1 MNKKYMALG
10 LSAALTTSLL
20 AACASTEET
29 TTTGDNETAEE
40 SKVVNVYSSRHYDVD
55 KELYKQFEEETGVK
69 VNVVEGKGDELLERL
84 NTEGENTE
92 ADLFITAD
100 AGNLHQAKEAG
111 HLQAVDSDVLESN
124 IPEKY
129 RDTDKEWFGL
139 TKRARVIVYAK
150 DRVKPED
157 LSTYEALTEEQWNG
171 KVLVRPSENMY
182 NISLLSS
189 FIEVNGVDQAKEWAE
204 GMVKNMARDP
214 QGNDRDQAKAVVAG
228 EGDVAIM
235 NTYYMGLMLNSEDA
249 EEKKVAEALGV
260 FFPNQDTTGTH
271 VNISGIAMTKA
282 AKNSDNAK
290 KLMEFMSDPSAQEQ
304 FASANYEYPVNES
317 VEPNE
322 LLKSWGEFKEQDI
335 NLSVL
340 GENQQEAIRIFNEA
354 GWK

>member
-29 TTTGDNETAEE
+29 TSNDNETAEE

-69 VNVVEGKGDELLERL
+69 VNVVEGKSDELLERL
-84 NTEGENTE
+84 NTEGESTE

-100 AGNLHQAKEAG
+100 AGNLYQAKDAG

-124 IPEKY
+124 VPEKY
-129 RDTDKEWFGL
+129 RDTDNEWFGL

-182 NISLLSS
+182 NISLLAS
-189 FIEVNGVDQAKEWAE
+189 FIEVNGVDQAKEWAK
-204 GMVKNMARDP
+204 GMVNNMARAP

-235 NTYYMGLMLNSEDA
+235 NTYYMGLMLNSEDE
-249 EEKKVAEALGV
+249 EEKKVAEQLGV

-282 AKNSDNAK
+282 SKNTENAQ
-290 KLMEFMSDPSAQEQ
+290 KLMEFMSEPSAQEK
-304 FASANYEYPVNES
+304 FASVNYEYPVNES
-317 VEPNE
+317 VEPNK
-322 LLKSWGEFKEQDI
+322 LLQSWGEFKEQDI
-335 NLSVL
+335 NLSAL
-340 GENQQEAIRIFNEA
+340 GENQQEAIRIFNEV

>member
-20 AACASTEET
+20 AACASTAEPT
-29 TTTGDNETAEE
+29 TSGENETSEE

-69 VNVVEGKGDELLERL
+69 VNVVEGKGEELLERL
-84 NTEGENTE
+84 NTEGANTE

-100 AGNLHQAKEAG
+100 AGNLHQAKENG

-124 IPEKY
+124 IPDKY
-129 RDTDKEWFGL
+129 RDTDNEWFGL

-150 DRVKPED
+150 DRVNPED

-182 NISLLSS
+182 NISLLAS

-204 GMVKNMARDP
+204 GMVNNFARDP

-249 EEKKVAEALGV
+249 EEKKVAEELGV
-260 FFPNQDTTGTH
+260 FFPNQETTGTH

-282 AKNSDNAK
+282 SKNAENAK

-340 GENQQEAIRIFNEA
+340 GENQQEAIRLFNEA

>member
-1 MNKKYMALG
+1 MASIARFGSGRAGSAVEFNFRDVAVLG
-10 LSAALTTSLL
+10 FV
-20 AACASTEET
+20 EV
-29 TTTGDNETAEE
+29 AEHGVAG
-40 SKVVNVYSSRHYDVD
+40 VV
-55 KELYKQFEEETGVK
+55 
-69 VNVVEGKGDELLERL
+69 LERL

-100 AGNLHQAKEAG
+100 AGNLYQAKEAG
-111 HLQAVDSDVLESN
+111 HLQAVDSDELEAN

-129 RDTDKEWFGL
+129 RDTDNEWFGL
-139 TKRARVIVYAK
+139 TKRARVIVYSK
-150 DRVKPED
+150 DRVKPEE

-182 NISLLSS
+182 NISLLAS
-189 FIEVNGVDQAKEWAE
+189 FIEVNGVDEAKEWAK
-204 GMVKNMARDP
+204 GLVNNMARDP

-235 NTYYMGLMLNSEDA
+235 NTYYMGLMLNSEDE
-249 EEKKVAEALGV
+249 EEKKVAEQLGV

-282 AKNSDNAK
+282 SKNTENAQ
-290 KLMEFMSDPSAQEQ
+290 KLMEFMSEPSAQEK
-304 FASANYEYPVNES
+304 FASVNYEYPVNES

-322 LLKSWGEFKEQDI
+322 LLQSWGEFKEQDI
-335 NLSVL
+335 NLSAL
-340 GENQQEAIRIFNEA
+340 GENQQEAIRIFNEV

>member
-20 AACASTEET
+20 AACASTAEPT
-29 TTTGDNETAEE
+29 TSGENETSEE

-69 VNVVEGKGDELLERL
+69 VNVVEGKGEELLERL

-100 AGNLHQAKEAG
+100 AGNLHQAKENG

-124 IPEKY
+124 IPDKY
-129 RDTDKEWFGL
+129 RDTDNEWFGL

-150 DRVKPED
+150 DRVNPED

-182 NISLLSS
+182 NISLLAS

-204 GMVKNMARDP
+204 GMVNNFARDP

-249 EEKKVAEALGV
+249 EEKKVAEQLGV
-260 FFPNQDTTGTH
+260 FFPNQETTGTH
-271 VNISGIAMTKA
+271 VNVSGIAMTKA
-282 AKNSDNAK
+282 SKNAENAK

-340 GENQQEAIRIFNEA
+340 GENQQEAIRLFNEA

>member
-29 TTTGDNETAEE
+29 TSNDNETAEE

-69 VNVVEGKGDELLERL
+69 VNVVEGKSDELLERL
-84 NTEGENTE
+84 NTEGESTE

-100 AGNLHQAKEAG
+100 AGNLYQAKDAG

-124 IPEKY
+124 VPEKY
-129 RDTDKEWFGL
+129 RDTDNEWFGL

-182 NISLLSS
+182 NISLLAS
-189 FIEVNGVDQAKEWAE
+189 FIEVNGVDQAKEWAK
-204 GMVKNMARDP
+204 GMVNNMARDP

-235 NTYYMGLMLNSEDA
+235 NTYYMGLMLNSEDE
-249 EEKKVAEALGV
+249 EEKKVAEQLGV

-282 AKNSDNAK
+282 SKNTENAQ
-290 KLMEFMSDPSAQEQ
+290 KLMEFMSEPSAQEK
-304 FASANYEYPVNES
+304 FASVNYEYPVNES

-322 LLKSWGEFKEQDI
+322 LLQSWGEFKEQDI

-340 GENQQEAIRIFNEA
+340 GENQQEAIRIFNEV

>member
-29 TTTGDNETAEE
+29 TTGDTETAEE

-55 KELYKQFEEETGVK
+55 KALYKQFEEETGVK
-69 VNVVEGKGDELLERL
+69 VNVVEGKGEELLERL

-100 AGNLHQAKEAG
+100 AGNLHQAKENG

-124 IPEKY
+124 VPEKY
-129 RDTDKEWFGL
+129 RDTEKEWFGL

-182 NISLLSS
+182 NISLLAS
-189 FIEVNGVDQAKEWAE
+189 FIEVNGVDQAKEWAK
-204 GMVKNMARDP
+204 GMVNNMARDP

-282 AKNSDNAK
+282 SKNSDNAK

>member
-1 MNKKYMALG
+1 MKKKYAALG

-20 AACASTEET
+20 AACASTEKSTSTENT
-29 TTTGDNETAEE
+29 ETAEA
-40 SKVVNVYSSRHYDVD
+40 SKEVNVYSSRHYDVD
-55 KELYKQFEEETGVK
+55 KALYKQFEEETGIK

-100 AGNLHQAKEAG
+100 AGNLHQAKENG
-111 HLQAVDSDVLESN
+111 HLQAVDSDVLASN

-129 RDTDKEWFGL
+129 RDTENNWFGL

-150 DRVKPED
+150 DRVKEED
-157 LSTYEALTEEQWNG
+157 LSTYEALTEAQWNG

-182 NISLLSS
+182 NISLLGS
-189 FIEVNGVDQAKEWAE
+189 FIEVNGIDQAKEWAQ
-204 GMVKNMARDP
+204 GMVNNFARDP

-235 NTYYMGLMLNSEDA
+235 NTYYMGLMLNSEDP
-249 EEKKVAEALGV
+249 EEKKVAEQLGV
-260 FFPNQDTTGTH
+260 FFPNQETTGTH

-282 AKNSDNAK
+282 SKNTDNAK

-317 VEPNE
+317 VEGNE
-322 LLKSWGEFKEQDI
+322 LLQSWGEFKEQDI

-340 GENQQEAIRIFNEA
+340 GENQQDAIRIFNEV